1 MDLLARAAQLLADR
15 KPAALVTVVEAH
27 GSTPRKPGARML
39 VLADGSIRYML
50 SRGEV
55 ERDPDGSPR
64 RAFGYTQDVTERVAM
79 LREAAAHLATASVE
93 PFAGLLVKRAE
104 ALGARVLVRGVRNGR
119 DWDVE
124 LPMAFA
130 NQGLAPGLETVFLA
144 PSAATALVSSSL
156 VREVALL
163 GGDVSRWVPPTVAR
177 ALARRAAT

>member
-1 MDLLARAAQLLADR
+1 MSDLLAVYGGTFDPVHLGHLDLLERAASLFPR
-15 KPAALVTVVEAH
+15 VVVCVAAE
-27 GSTPRKPGARML
+27 GRSTLFP
-39 VLADGSIRYML
+39 
-50 SRGEV
+50 
-55 ERDPDGSPR
+55 
-64 RAFGYTQDVTERVAM
+64 VTERVAM
-79 LREAAAHLATASVE
+79 LREAAAHLATVSVE